1 MKKAI
6 LKNNKGFSLPEMII
20 ALAIIVIMVGVAG
33 SKLVRYIEKS
43 KLSKDVS
50 NAKVIYSDI
59 VTTIGEAQI
68 HDEVLS
74 AINPGYSNPPGGLV
88 DFTALPG
95 AAFTGT
101 AGHALSTLNQY
112 RPNAPEF
119 NYNKNNPSSWVVSV
133 EDIGNYELA
142 AHVYIVDGTGA
153 RVEVAPNVTGPYA
166 DVE

>member
-1 MKKAI
+1 MKKDL

-20 ALAIIVIMVGVAG
+20 ALAIIVILVGFAG
-33 SKLVRYIEKS
+33 AQLLRYIEKS

-50 NAKVIYSDI
+50 NAKTIYSDV

-68 HDEVLS
+68 HDEVLI
-74 AINPGYSNPPGGLV
+74 AINNAGGANL
-88 DFTALPG
+88 DFTATG
-95 AAFTGT
+95 NGAFTGT
-101 AGHALSTLNQY
+101 SGLALKTLQQY
-112 RPNAPEF
+112 RPVAPAF
-119 NYNKNNPSSWVVSV
+119 NYNKNNPTSWVVSV
-133 EDIGNYELA
+133 QKVGTVDLA